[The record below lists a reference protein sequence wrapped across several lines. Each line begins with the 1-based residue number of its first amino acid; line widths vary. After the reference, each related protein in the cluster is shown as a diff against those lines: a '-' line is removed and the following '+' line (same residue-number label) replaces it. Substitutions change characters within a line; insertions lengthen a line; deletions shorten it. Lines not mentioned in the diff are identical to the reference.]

1 MRMMSRKLIKESAE
15 EMDNIPAELGP
26 ALKMLGTILQ
36 EEYMSRDGVYLNTT
50 ERKDNPQPIA
60 LVDDTVITVRVGN
73 KRITMTPSDA
83 DKPAVL
89 IPVGMSDKRNTC
101 SIPRDWAT
109 GVWVDA
115 LIEAF
120 DGDPSVAFAFAERVN
135 TAIDLAMV
143 VDEETGK
150 KSVKQSDLPTH
161 RHAVE
166 VAEILESLKRHFE
179 GQSAGSP
186 KVNMDFTIEEIGAT
200 PVGPTAEEVEMANE
214 LAKLQRTEKVL
225 NTLVPNPNV
234 TPTQE
239 TPPVA
244 QDNVIPVEASHPE
257 TTDPVPVVLEEET
270 TPVVEVEDTVD
281 SEPILGVTGHPEH
294 IEHLIIEAINTA
306 DEANDGPDGQV
317 GPTWGQLKK
326 TLSDHTLR
334 YVDTPDD
341 IRDARRCLDKL
352 VKHGLVNKEGA
363 RRSTRYYLTGSG
375 LELLVGM
382 PLPDV
387 ISQDLEEVSM
397 APSGDSAVAV
407 SHEPHINAEAGGM
420 SMWTN
425 DPEVVQ
431 EVKDEWDAII
441 ADSEPWDGH
450 VEDTFANNPMPMAV
464 IPHTGCANCD
474 KPHKFVYE
482 DLPVGPRRFCSE
494 KCLCHYAAL
503 EYKGEGYYIE
513 SLRNQPMGHFEAP
526 VDEPVDEEPV
536 PVAGPASMDTG
547 TADDPAMDYLGLGG
561 GF

>member
-1 MRMMSRKLIKESAE
+1 
-15 EMDNIPAELGP
+15 
-26 ALKMLGTILQ
+26 
-36 EEYMSRDGVYLNTT
+36 
-50 ERKDNPQPIA
+50 
-60 LVDDTVITVRVGN
+60 
-73 KRITMTPSDA
+73 
-83 DKPAVL
+83 
-89 IPVGMSDKRNTC
+89 
-101 SIPRDWAT
+101 
-109 GVWVDA
+109 
-115 LIEAF
+115 
-120 DGDPSVAFAFAERVN
+120 
-135 TAIDLAMV
+135 
-143 VDEETGK
+143 
-150 KSVKQSDLPTH
+150 
-161 RHAVE
+161 

-200 PVGPTAEEVEMANE
+200 PVGPSLEEVERHNQLVMQ
-214 LAKLQRTEKVL
+214 LRTEKVL

-257 TTDPVPVVLEEET
+257 TTDPVPVVLEEEP

-281 SEPILGVTGHPEH
+281 SEPTYPPSSMFINGITGHPAQLEQ
-294 IEHLIIEAINTA
+294 LIIEAINTA

-326 TLSDHTLR
+326 ALIETP

-352 VKHGLVNKEGA
+352 AKHGLVNKEGA
-363 RRSTRYYLTGSG
+363 RRSTRYLLTGSG

-397 APSGDSAVAV
+397 VPSGDSAVAV
-407 SHEPHINAEAGGM
+407 SHEPHINAQAGGM
-420 SMWTN
+420 AMWTN
-425 DPEVVQ
+425 EPDEVQ
-431 EVKDEWDAII
+431 EVKDEWDSIM
-441 ADSEPWDGH
+441 ADSEPWDGY
-450 VEDTFANNPMPMAV
+450 VEDTFANEPMPMAV

-474 KPHKFVYE
+474 QPHKFVYE
-482 DLPVGPRRFCSE
+482 DLPVGARRFCSE

-503 EYKGEGYYIE
+503 DYKGEGYYIE

-526 VDEPVDEEPV
+526 VEEPVDETPV
-536 PVAGPASMDTG
+536 PVTGPASIDTG
-547 TADDPAMDYLGLGG
+547 TPDDPAMDYLGLGG